1 MKSGVTIQ
9 DIADAL
15 GLSRNTVSKV
25 LNGKYVPARTRNAV
39 LNAAIE
45 MGYKSYRTVAA
56 TDSEFTHKKI
66 LLNLSLSMPQQRNN
80 RQTAASNGFAVC
92 PVHIVSRFW

>member
-1 MKSGVTIQ
+1 MHDAASLIYCIVCIQ
-9 DIADAL
+9 
-15 GLSRNTVSKV
+15 
-25 LNGKYVPARTRNAV
+25 
-39 LNAAIE
+39 
-45 MGYKSYRTVAA
+45 
-56 TDSEFTHKKI
+56 THKKI